1 MADAGRTT
9 AGILAQLRPEFEKRA
24 APYSHRP
31 SALLALLHAV
41 QDAYGYV
48 PAEAEAAVA
57 EFLGVGRNA
66 VHEAVTFYTLY
77 KTRPMGKYHIQVC
90 RTLSCDLCGARDL
103 VGVVEKKLGIHHH
116 EVTADGLFSLETV
129 ECLGCCELAPA
140 LQISQDPFRG
150 PLTAEQMT
158 SLIDE
163 LTAKEKAT
171 ERGVPPG
178 PREEVSEAQARVGPN
193 GSR

>member
-1 MADAGRTT
+1 MAEISRSA
-9 AGILAQLRPEFEKRA
+9 AEVLAELRPEFEKRA
-24 APYSHRP
+24 APYSHKP

-57 EFLGVGRNA
+57 ELLGVGRNA

-103 VGVVEKKLGIHHH
+103 VGVVEKKLGIRNH

-140 LQISQDPFRG
+140 IQVSQDPFRG
-150 PLTAEQMT
+150 PLTAEQMA

-163 LTAKEKAT
+163 VAAKEQSNGQPKAAVT
-171 ERGVPPG
+171 
-178 PREEVSEAQARVGPN
+178 S
-193 GSR
+193 

>member
-1 MADAGRTT
+1 MTT
-9 AGILAQLRPEFEKRA
+9 REILEKLTPEFEKRV
-24 APYSHRP
+24 APYSHKP

-41 QDAYGYV
+41 QDEFGYV
-48 PAEAEAAVA
+48 VPEAEAAVA

-77 KTRPMGKYHIQVC
+77 KTRPMGKHHIQVC

-103 VGVVEKKLGIHHH
+103 VGVVEKKLGIHNH

-140 LQISQDPFRG
+140 IQRNQDPFRG
-150 PLTAEQMT
+150 PLTAEQMGA
-158 SLIDE
+158 LIDE
-163 LTAKEKAT
+163 LTAKEKAN
-171 ERGVPPG
+171 GKVKA
-178 PREEVSEAQARVGPN
+178 EVAQ
-193 GSR
+193 